1 MDSPFTILDVA
12 LFFIVIISGLLA
24 MTRGFL
30 REFFSIVAWGAAVVA
45 VVVFYFPLEPEAK
58 KLITNDTVA
67 KIALAAT
74 LFLGTLILV
83 SILSYVITD
92 KLLDSKIGAL
102 DRTLGFIFGAIRGF
116 LLVVACYLLM
126 LLFQPNEND
135 HYDEITGARSI
146 GLIKDSSDILL
157 DALPDKPGN
166 FVSDFL
172 GKIKNARKANS
183 ESAQATDPAKVEGIN
198 QNAADQLNE
207 KVEQA
212 TPLPG

>member
-1 MDSPFTILDVA
+1 MDAPFTILDVA

-30 REFFSIVAWGAAVVA
+30 REFFSIVAWAAAVVA

-116 LLVVACYLLM
+116 LLVVACYLLL
-126 LLFQPNEND
+126 LLFESD
-135 HYDEITGARSI
+135 EKKHYSEITNARSI

-166 FVSDFL
+166 IVSDFL
-172 GKIKNARKANS
+172 SKIKSARKDNAD
-183 ESAQATDPAKVEGIN
+183 SAQTADPTKIEGVD
-198 QNAADQLNE
+198 QTAADQLNE
-207 KVEQA
+207 KVEEA
-212 TPLPG
+212 TPLPN

>member
-1 MDSPFTILDVA
+1 MDAPFTILDVA
-12 LFFIVIISGLLA
+12 LFFIVVISGLLA

-30 REFFSIVAWGAAVVA
+30 REFFSIVAWAAAVVA

-116 LLVVACYLLM
+116 LLVVACYLLL
-126 LLFQPNEND
+126 LLFESD
-135 HYDEITGARSI
+135 EKKHYSEITGARSI

-157 DALPDKPGN
+157 DALPDRPGN
-166 FVSDFL
+166 IVSDFL
-172 GKIKNARKANS
+172 SKIKDARKENS
-183 ESAQATDPAKVEGIN
+183 ESAQIADPAKLEGVG
-198 QNAADQLNE
+198 QEAANQLNE
-207 KVEQA
+207 KIQEAQ
-212 TPLPG
+212 PLPN

>member
-1 MDSPFTILDVA
+1 MDAPFTILDVA

-30 REFFSIVAWGAAVVA
+30 REFFSIISWAAAVVA
-45 VVVFYFPLEPEAK
+45 VVVLYFPLEPEAK

-74 LFLGTLILV
+74 LFIGTLILV

-102 DRTLGFIFGAIRGF
+102 DRVLGFIFGAVRGF
-116 LLVVACYLLM
+116 LLVVACYLLL
-126 LLFQPNEND
+126 LLFESNEKK
-135 HYDEITGARSI
+135 HFAEITNARSI

-157 DALPDKPGN
+157 NALPDKPGN

-172 GKIKNARKANS
+172 SKIKTARKNNS
-183 ESAQATDPAKVEGIN
+183 DSAT
-198 QNAADQLNE
+198 AADKGNDGDYAKDGANKLND
-207 KVEQA
+207 KVEQV
-212 TPLPG
+212 TPSN

>member
-1 MDSPFTILDVA
+1 MDAPFTILDVA

-30 REFFSIVAWGAAVVA
+30 REFFSIVAWVAAVVA
-45 VVVFYFPLEPEAK
+45 VVLLYFPLEPEAK

-67 KIALAAT
+67 KITLAAT

-102 DRTLGFIFGAIRGF
+102 DRSLGFIFGAIRGF
-116 LLVVACYLLM
+116 LLVVACYLLL
-126 LLFQPNEND
+126 LLFESD
-135 HYDEITGARSI
+135 EKKHFAEITNARSI

-157 DALPDKPGN
+157 DALPDRPGN

-172 GKIKNARKANS
+172 GKVKNARKANS
-183 ESAQATDPAKVEGIN
+183 QSAQISDPSKLEGIR
-198 QNAADQLNE
+198 QNEADQLND
-207 KVEQA
+207 KVQEA
-212 TPLPG
+212 APLPN

>member
-1 MDSPFTILDVA
+1 MDAPFTILDVA

-30 REFFSIVAWGAAVVA
+30 REFFSIVAWVAAVMA
-45 VVVFYFPLEPEAK
+45 VVFLYFPLEPEAK

-126 LLFQPNEND
+126 LLFKPDEKD
-135 HYDEITGARSI
+135 HYTEITNARSI

-166 FVSDFL
+166 IVSDFL
-172 GKIKNARKANS
+172 SKIKDARKVNS
-183 ESAQATDPAKVEGIN
+183 ESVQPTNPTTVEGIN
-198 QNAADQLNE
+198 KNAVDQLNE
-207 KVEQA
+207 KLEEA

>member
-1 MDSPFTILDVA
+1 MDAPFTILDVA

-30 REFFSIVAWGAAVVA
+30 REFFSIVAWAAAVVA
-45 VVVFYFPLEPEAK
+45 VVAFYFPLEPAAK
-58 KLITNDTVA
+58 NLITNDTVA

-74 LFLGTLILV
+74 LFLGTLIVV

-116 LLVVACYLLM
+116 LLVVACYLLL
-126 LLFQPNEND
+126 LLFESD
-135 HYDEITGARSI
+135 EKKHYSEITGARSI

-157 DALPDKPGN
+157 DALPDRPGN

-183 ESAQATDPAKVEGIN
+183 ESAKANDPTKVEGIN
-198 QNAADQLNE
+198 QSAADLLNE

-212 TPLPG
+212 TPLAN

>member
-1 MDSPFTILDVA
+1 MDAPFTILDVA
-12 LFFIVIISGLLA
+12 LFFIVVISGLLA

-30 REFFSIVAWGAAVVA
+30 REFFSIVAWAAAVVA
-45 VVVFYFPLEPEAK
+45 VVVLYFPLEPQAI
-58 KLITNDTVA
+58 KLITNDIVA

-116 LLVVACYLLM
+116 LLVVACYLLL
-126 LLFQPNEND
+126 LLFESD
-135 HYDEITGARSI
+135 EKKHFTEITDARSI

-157 DALPDKPGN
+157 DALPDRPGN
-166 FVSDFL
+166 IVSDFL
-172 GKIKNARKANS
+172 SKIKNARKENS
-183 ESAQATDPAKVEGIN
+183 ESVQVADPTKIEGVD
-198 QNAADQLNE
+198 QNTADQLNE
-207 KVEQA
+207 KVEEA
-212 TPLPG
+212 TPLPN